1 MRSYVSVNRK
11 LVRLMVALSGGLV
24 GAYNARVTVTMGGH
38 TGHNNYQPTRL
49 WHVSYQTEISPKIK
63 IS

>member
-1 MRSYVSVNRK
+1 MRSYVSVNRT

-38 TGHNNYQPTRL
+38 IGHNNYQPTRL
-49 WHVSYQTEISPKIK
+49 WHVSY
-63 IS
+63 